1 MYKNCYAFIV
11 AYITFMIEFQAAGT
25 FFDFETCEANEVS
38 GMLEISWLLLFFYID
53 RDRYLILKF
62 SFQDIVL

>member
-53 RDRYLILKF
+53 HNPYSISKF
-62 SFQDIVL
+62 SFQDNVL